1 MKILICGCGDIGET
15 LARELGAAG
24 YDLTIMD
31 SDPGVLESGIN
42 RYDVMAV
49 QGNCASME
57 SLQRAGVKKCKLLIA
72 CTGSDELNLLTC
84 MTARSLN
91 PRIHT
96 IARIRDP
103 EYLEQAYAM
112 RDAFGIS
119 LTFNPEQDAATEI
132 ERLIKYPG
140 FLTRES
146 FMGGRAEL
154 AELRV
159 EAGSRLCNVALA
171 NIDTV
176 LRTKVLVCVVLR
188 DGESIIPDGQFVL
201 REGDRIF
208 VTAAPDDL
216 AIMLKSLGIVTHKAR
231 RVMMVGGGPTSY
243 YLAKKLKNSRSIDV
257 TIFEHDAQ
265 RCLELSELLPRATVV
280 HGDDGNLT
288 FLEKE
293 GLADADALL
302 SLTDTDE
309 ENVIVSLYAESLGVP
324 QVVTRLGRLDNSSF
338 IDQLSIGSVV
348 SPGKLCCNTIV
359 RYVRAM
365 KNQDGAAVAI
375 HHVADGQAEAIEFL
389 VDPDTF
395 HCDEPLRKIKL
406 KKNVRLACIARG
418 NEVIIPGGDDCF
430 RAGDDVVVVVNGEST
445 ILELNDIFE

>member
-1 MKILICGCGDIGET
+1 MKILICGYGDIGET

-24 YDLTIMD
+24 YDLTLMD
-31 SDPGVLESGIN
+31 SNPQVLESGVN
-42 RYDVMAV
+42 LHDVMAI

-57 SLQRAGVKKCKLLIA
+57 ALQRAGVKKSKLLIA
-72 CTGSDELNLLTC
+72 CTGSDELNLLCC

-119 LTFNPEQDAATEI
+119 LTFNPEQDAAAEL

-159 EAGSRLCNVALA
+159 EAGSRLCNVALSHLDS
-171 NIDTV
+171 I
-176 LRTKVLVCVVLR
+176 LRTRVLVCVVLR
-188 DGESIIPDGQFVL
+188 DGEAIIPDGKFVL
-201 REGDRIF
+201 REDDRIF

-216 AIMLKSLGIVTHKAR
+216 AIMLKSLGVVTHKAR
-231 RVMMVGGGPTSY
+231 RVMVVGGGAMSY
-243 YLAKKLKNSRSIDV
+243 YLAKKLKNSRSIDI
-257 TIFEHDAQ
+257 TIFERDAQ
-265 RCLELSELLPRATVV
+265 RCLELSELLPRAAVV

-288 FLEKE
+288 FLENE
-293 GLADADALL
+293 GLAKADALL

-309 ENVIVSLYAESLGVP
+309 QNVIVSLYAESLGVP
-324 QVVTRLGRLDNSSF
+324 QVITRLGRLDNSAF

-365 KNQDGAAVAI
+365 KNRDGAAVAL

-395 HCDEPLRKIKL
+395 HCEEPLKKINFKE
-406 KKNVRLACIARG
+406 NVRIGCIARG
-418 NEVIIPGGDDCF
+418 NEIIIPGGDDYF
-430 RAGDDVVVVVNGEST
+430 QEGDSVVVVVNGENAV
-445 ILELNDIFE
+445 LELNDIFA